1 MSFSSEVKEELAH
14 LPSQPSHCNIAEFA
28 AMIIYGGNVEKKEDG
43 TYSIAIH
50 TENVTV
56 ARRLYTLIKETF
68 GYKAQIQVSQ
78 GNGFSRSSYCLLVE
92 DAKQSLAMLK
102 AVGMMNNLGVLAK
115 EEELKLGSILQKTCC
130 QRAFLR
136 GAFLSSGSITD
147 PEKNYHFEMVCNSM
161 EGASRLKELFEFFGL
176 ESKIILRKKYYIV
189 YIKEGTMI
197 SDALSN
203 MGAHVALMEFENIRI
218 LKDVRNSVN
227 RRVNCE
233 MANINKTV
241 SAARK
246 QIADIEYIKENASF
260 EKLPQSLQ
268 DIASARLAA
277 PEASLKEL
285 GGMLHPPVGKS
296 GVNHRLR
303 KLGQIA
309 DHIREHGFY
318 QNI

>member
-14 LPSQPSHCNIAEFA
+14 LPSQPSHCNIAELA
-28 AMIIYGGNVEKKEDG
+28 AMIVYGGVVKEKKDG
-43 TYSIAIH
+43 TYSITIH

-68 GYKAQIQVSQ
+68 DYKAEIRVSQ
-78 GNGFSRSSYCLLVE
+78 GNGFSRSNYSLLV
-92 DAKQSLAMLK
+92 DDSRQSLSILK
-102 AVGMMNNLGVLAK
+102 AAGMINNLGIIDRDD
-115 EEELKLGSILQKTCC
+115 ELKFGSILQKTCC

-136 GAFLSSGSITD
+136 GAFLSVGSITD
-147 PEKNYHFEMVCNSM
+147 PEKNYHFEIVCNSS
-161 EGASRLKELFEFFGL
+161 GSASRLKELLGFFGL

-197 SDALSN
+197 SDVLSN

-246 QIADIEYIKENASF
+246 QIEDIEYIKENAAF
-260 EKLPQSLQ
+260 EKLPQNLQ
-268 DIASARLAA
+268 DIALARLEA
-277 PEASLKEL
+277 PEATLKEL
-285 GGMLHPPVGKS
+285 GDMIHPPVGKS

-309 DHIREHGFY
+309 DHIREHGFF